1 MIFIPSR
8 FINGVADAA
17 SWGSSLSILI
27 KLFPDKV
34 ATLMSFT
41 EMCTGLGYMLGMTKF
56 DQSFTAIYSLETQKK
71 NNRNFIGPAV
81 GSFLYE
87 IGGFVLPFEIMGGL
101 CLLAAFGVF
110 FSIPDFPEEDN
121 SQDSLVPSTPAN
133 EDLKKRI
140 GLTSVL
146 KV

>member
-101 CLLAAFGVF
+101 CLLAAFGLF
-110 FSIPDFPEEDN
+110 FSIPDFPEDN
-121 SQDSLVPSTPAN
+121 RNGGGDSLTLSSSN
-133 EDLKKRI
+133 DLKKRM

>member
-1 MIFIPSR
+1 MTNVTIHQHY
-8 FINGVADAA
+8 
-17 SWGSSLSILI
+17 LQ
-27 KLFPDKV
+27 
-34 ATLMSFT
+34 FT
-41 EMCTGLGYMLGMTKF
+41 HIM
-56 DQSFTAIYSLETQKK
+56 K

-101 CLLAAFGVF
+101 CLLAAFGLF
-110 FSIPDFPEEDN
+110 FSIPDFPEDN
-121 SQDSLVPSTPAN
+121 RNGGGDSLTLSSSN
-133 EDLKKRI
+133 DLKKRM

>member
-1 MIFIPSR
+1 M
-8 FINGVADAA
+8 
-17 SWGSSLSILI
+17 SSSITYNLLI
-27 KLFPDKV
+27 
-34 ATLMSFT
+34 
-41 EMCTGLGYMLGMTKF
+41 
-56 DQSFTAIYSLETQKK
+56 IK

-110 FSIPDFPEEDN
+110 FSIPDFPEDN
-121 SQDSLVPSTPAN
+121 SNGGGDSLTSKSN
-133 EDLKKRI
+133 DLKKRM